1 MFYRIFFA
9 LLLLTQLPV
18 AAARAP
24 SDAEIQQL
32 KNIATSAEPAP
43 AGTPGADSNEAQR
56 NYLNSFM
63 QQLLAAGVSLDAL
76 VRTILANA
84 ADLQDTGLANTDA
97 ASVAGFLQGLASP
110 AELAVAMMAAGY
122 PAGEAVSAVAEATDT
137 PAEALI
143 ANFAGGGQYGRCRP
157 GGRRQR
163 ARDGAPIQQRG
174 ARAPASG
181 PGQPVLISPRDW
193 ALFSLKFL
201 REVLAVCLSTANR
214 PE

>member
-97 ASVAGFLQGLASP
+97 ASMAGFLQGLASP

-122 PAGEAVSAVAEATDT
+122 PASEAVSAVAEATDT

-143 ANFAGGGQYGRCRP
+143 ANSQVAASMAAAD
-157 GGRRQR
+157 R
-163 ARDGAPIQQRG
+163 AAADSARATAPQSSSGAPVLLLRD
-174 ARAPASG
+174 
-181 PGQPVLISPRDW
+181 PVSP
-193 ALFSLKFL
+193 S
-201 REVLAVCLSTANR
+201 
-214 PE
+214 

>member
-97 ASVAGFLQGLASP
+97 ASVGRLSAG
-110 AELAVAMMAAGY
+110 
-122 PAGEAVSAVAEATDT
+122 AGESGRTR
-137 PAEALI
+137 
-143 ANFAGGGQYGRCRP
+143 GGDDGRGLP
-157 GGRRQR
+157 GG
-163 ARDGAPIQQRG
+163 
-174 ARAPASG
+174 
-181 PGQPVLISPRDW
+181 
-193 ALFSLKFL
+193 
-201 REVLAVCLSTANR
+201 
-214 PE
+214 